1 MEWKLQAHSPKCH
14 GCDEN
19 FADEQRYYTILREGK
34 TELNRLDLCSECR
47 SSRNDLTDE
56 EAKTFISKWSG
67 AHKLPPQKSEG
78 PIEKATAETVLKQLV
93 EENDP
98 QRIGS
103 RFILAAMLERKRK
116 LRLRDT
122 IQRDSRRVFVYEFP
136 KTKEALT
143 IEDIKI
149 SPQDLEQVTLDVC
162 ELLASVE
169 PGGEGKE
176 AESDTESVSTHS
188 DAPQDADGSN

>member
-14 GCDEN
+14 GCGED
-19 FADEQRYYTILREGK
+19 FADEQRYFTILKEEEA
-34 TELNRLDLCSECR
+34 ELNRLDLCSNCR
-47 SSRNDLTDE
+47 NSRADLTTE
-56 EAKTFISKWSG
+56 ESAKFVSKWTG
-67 AHKLPPQKSEG
+67 AHKLPPPKSEE

-98 QRIGS
+98 GKVGS
-103 RFILAAMLERKRK
+103 RYILAAMLERKRK

-143 IEDIKI
+143 IEDIEI
-149 SPQDLEQVTLDVC
+149 PPQDLERVTLDVC
-162 ELLASVE
+162 ELLAATEHGVE
-169 PGGEGKE
+169 G
-176 AESDTESVSTHS
+176 TEK
-188 DAPQDADGSN
+188 DDDGTQKLENTPSPDGTN